1 MRHEFS
7 STFRA
12 LLRNAAG
19 SAYHIAIVALSGGI
33 ALLLP
38 AGARHFLSFWS
49 QVEHNKL
56 SLIAIEMTVAVLD
69 IGLPGIDG
77 FEVVRRLRARGSNL
91 PVLLLTM
98 FAQKQIV
105 AGLTAGAVKGG

>member
-1 MRHEFS
+1 MFHEFS

-12 LLRNAAG
+12 LFRNAAG
-19 SAYHIAIVALSGGI
+19 SAYHIAIVALSGAI

-56 SLIAIEMTVAVLD
+56 SLIAIEITCVALAF
-69 IGLPGIDG
+69 P
-77 FEVVRRLRARGSNL
+77 
-91 PVLLLTM
+91 LLVEPTM
-98 FAQKQIV
+98 
-105 AGLTAGAVKGG
+105 